1 MKTRLETL
9 ALFGAYQL
17 SLLTGILLLPIAV
30 LARHIGITIPI
41 HRLIDPVRDAYQ
53 SR

>member
-9 ALFGAYQL
+9 GLFVAYQL
-17 SLLTGILLLPIAV
+17 SLLTGLLLLPIAI
-30 LARHIGITIPI
+30 LARHVGITIPI
-41 HRLIDPVRDAYQ
+41 HRLIDPVHDAYQ